1 MARLASF
8 RAWLFIVAAPP
19 CHPALTWQK
28 YTHEALLAALLV
40 LFSPQA
46 MEVEQALA
54 ILKPWM
60 ARCEVNL
67 VTRALLTDALNA

>member
-1 MARLASF
+1 
-8 RAWLFIVAAPP
+8 
-19 CHPALTWQK
+19 
-28 YTHEALLAALLV
+28 
-40 LFSPQA
+40 